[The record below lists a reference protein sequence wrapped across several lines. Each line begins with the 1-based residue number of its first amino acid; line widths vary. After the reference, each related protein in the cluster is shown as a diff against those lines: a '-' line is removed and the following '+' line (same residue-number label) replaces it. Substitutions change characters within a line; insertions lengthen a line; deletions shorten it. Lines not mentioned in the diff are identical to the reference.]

1 MLFYG
6 VQNPEAGGPRRHDVK
21 FCAATNAAPAG
32 FAMNEDFRPRH
43 DEERQWRSSDAD
55 GPLASSGLPMS
66 PAMRAC
72 LQAQLAGL
80 HKLAVLALPI
90 LAGLLAI
97 WIFWGGAHLDG
108 WLLLGVVVLVAAVGY
123 VAKDW
128 RGLRQDLAAGTF
140 SRYSGAW
147 TPVQTDRNWYIRL
160 PDGSRF
166 KLADQS
172 MTFFPPP
179 EAGEIDFATHSRVMF
194 EIRNA
199 EGHVVRR
206 NSAYRP

>member
-1 MLFYG
+1 MY
-6 VQNPEAGGPRRHDVK
+6 
-21 FCAATNAAPAG
+21 
-32 FAMNEDFRPRH
+32 EDFRPRH
-43 DEERQWRSSDAD
+43 DEERRWRALDAD
-55 GPLASSGLPMS
+55 GPIGPSDLPMS

-72 LQAQLAGL
+72 LEAQLAGV
-80 HKLAVLALPI
+80 HRIAVLGLPMA
-90 LAGLLAI
+90 AGLFGI
-97 WIFWGGAHLDG
+97 WAFWGGPDTGG
-108 WLLLGVVVLVAAVGY
+108 WILLGVLLLIAAVAY

-128 RGLRQDLAAGTF
+128 RELRQDLAAGTF

-147 TPVQTDRNWYIRL
+147 TPIQTDRDWHIRL

-166 KLADQS
+166 RLADQS

-179 EAGEIDFATHSRVMF
+179 ESGEIDFATHSRVMF

-199 EGHVVRR
+199 EGHVVHR